1 MYRYALPL
9 TAAALSVSLLSGV
22 AAAGTL
28 DELLADGDI
37 TDVTLPDNEAVDYL
51 DGKVPA
57 DALTLLTS
65 GTGAKYGQ
73 LPTWAHSLVGKRETL
88 LANYPG
94 SWGPLIPN
102 SLPSGGLG
110 RYIPLFAPSYSDSVA
125 HGVGVNLD
133 TVEAI
138 RDDPRYDDRVV
149 VFIGFSQG
157 AESAAD
163 AFEEAIKQDLI
174 PPGSSALI
182 LSDPR
187 SPWGLKAWA
196 KDDMGIAGALI
207 TRLIGVENNGA
218 RDPEA
223 ITDAYTMTQVV
234 VSGDSI
240 AHMTWDPKRPLT
252 SAGVAVAGYFMLHG
266 GRNPWST
273 VNLTDRTAENT
284 EGLDDVVVFVSAN
297 GNVRYEVYD
306 SYHPTAIL
314 QATIEQFLFGYTE
327 AEFVDRVQELEPRHQ
342 AWFAVDAPS
351 IEDAH
356 VELQPTPE
364 VEPLPSGGYEVTV
377 PAEVA
382 TGGSTVIPVEE
393 PVTETVPVVADIE
406 EPAAESVETP
416 EDTSEPEAS
425 EVEESTDTTT
435 EAEAVDDSS
444 DDSSADDSEG
454 SAE

>member
-1 MYRYALPL
+1 MKRYVLPI
-9 TAAALSVSLLSGV
+9 AAASLTVPMLLTGT
-22 AAAGTL
+22 ALAHTL
-28 DELLADGDI
+28 DSLIADGSI
-37 TDVTLPDNEAVDYL
+37 TDVTLPDNEAIDYL

-94 SWGPLIPN
+94 SWGPLTPN
-102 SLPSGGLG
+102 SLPTGGLG

-149 VFIGFSQG
+149 VFVGFSQG
-157 AESAAD
+157 AETAAD

-327 AEFVDRVQELEPRHQ
+327 EEFVDRVQELEPRHQ

-393 PVTETVPVVADIE
+393 PVTETVPVVAEIE
-406 EPAAESVETP
+406 EPADEPVEETTDAPEETP
-416 EDTSEPEAS
+416 ADTTDEPADEADDTSSDSTES
-425 EVEESTDTTT
+425 SDESTED
-435 EAEAVDDSS
+435 AA
-444 DDSSADDSEG
+444 
-454 SAE
+454 